1 MGGVGQI
8 FRFWIAVVVAAVVNS
23 IPSTL
28 TSIPT
33 SNMGMSPICAWALYL
48 AVGRVNSRTIS
59 RNGIF
64 IKMILGTIS
73 QNLHEN
79 ELTFDFNFIVL
90 NNDITFFI
98 PLEA

>member
-1 MGGVGQI
+1 M
-8 FRFWIAVVVAAVVNS
+8 
-23 IPSTL
+23 
-28 TSIPT
+28 
-33 SNMGMSPICAWALYL
+33 
-48 AVGRVNSRTIS
+48 
-59 RNGIF
+59 
-64 IKMILGTIS
+64 KLGTIS

>member
-8 FRFWIAVVVAAVVNS
+8 FRFWIAVVATVLNS
-23 IPSTL
+23 IPSTF

-48 AVGRVNSRTIS
+48 PVGRVSSRTMS

-73 QNLHEN
+73 QNLYQN
-79 ELTFDFNFIVL
+79 IKLTLDFNFIVL